1 MIFTFL
7 MSIVF
12 IAEIIIAFTIIFNLI
27 KFDKFLTDTNI
38 LLEKAKPEIR
48 SICELYTG
56 ISAQIV
62 EFSQIGV
69 DKFKAAKERF
79 ILKQLES
86 LMSAILFWSINIKIL
101 KKFRKNKIIKTALKG
116 LTLLQSVV

>member
-48 SICELYTG
+48 SICELCTG
-56 ISAQIV
+56 ISVQIV